1 MLLSKCIVSDG
12 KKSNF
17 VKEQEPRGLLSKLNK
32 NTDSN
37 WFIHRKY
44 FVLKV

>member
-37 WFIHRKY
+37 
-44 FVLKV
+44 